1 MKNVNGRHCSYLHLY
16 TFQINTKDA
25 SLHKCLDKI
34 MDIHFQSLVCPAT
47 TVNMKV
53 VLSSVGTVNDK
64 LSYVSSAIK
73 ESKVGTISMLCIKE
87 SKVGTICVLCIKES
101 KVGTIY
107 MLCLKELKVG
117 TICVG

>member
-1 MKNVNGRHCSYLHLY
+1 MPVY
-16 TFQINTKDA
+16 
-25 SLHKCLDKI
+25 KCVVKI
-34 MDIHFQSLVCPAT
+34 VDIHFQSLVCPAT

-73 ESKVGTISMLCIKE
+73 ESKVGTMSMLCIKE
-87 SKVGTICVLCIKES
+87 LKVGTISVLCSKELKVGTICVLCIKES
-101 KVGTIY
+101 KVGTISV
-107 MLCLKELKVG
+107 LCLKELKVG

>member
-1 MKNVNGRHCSYLHLY
+1 MPVY
-16 TFQINTKDA
+16 
-25 SLHKCLDKI
+25 KCVVKI
-34 MDIHFQSLVCPAT
+34 VDIHFQSLVCPAT

-73 ESKVGTISMLCIKE
+73 ESKVGTRSMLCSKE
-87 SKVGTICVLCIKES
+87 LKVGTISVLCIKES
-101 KVGTIY
+101 KVGTIS